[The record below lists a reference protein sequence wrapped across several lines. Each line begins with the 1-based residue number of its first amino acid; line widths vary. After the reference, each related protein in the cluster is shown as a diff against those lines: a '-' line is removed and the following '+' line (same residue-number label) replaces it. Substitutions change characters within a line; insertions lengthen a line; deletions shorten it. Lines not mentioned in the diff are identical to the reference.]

1 MPQLDPRSTADTPP
15 AAEAAG
21 LLRRAARRWL
31 PRRLR
36 AEVAIARRHLR
47 DRRGGAAFATRRGE
61 PSAFPHRFE
70 GYELPMI
77 IYPGQEHLAE
87 GKRHNQRV
95 MAHALDGVRVEPGE
109 VLSLWRCAGRPSA
122 RRGYLPGAAIVAGE
136 LTSEDGGATCQLST
150 VFYNAGLLA
159 GLDVVERHAHSV
171 DVYGEARYFEP
182 GRDATIEY
190 GVLDVRFRNPYPFA
204 VLLGL
209 TADDDRVAAS
219 FRAPVPDL
227 PTVAITAERPPAEGG
242 TWRARTLRTITP
254 PGILSGTPPDTPS
267 GTPPGTPSG
276 APPGGESRREDLGWS
291 VYRVADDAHF
301 AAAVRA

>member
-1 MPQLDPRSTADTPP
+1 MPQLDPRSTIATPP
-15 AAEAAG
+15 AASAAG

-47 DRRGGAAFATRRGE
+47 DRRGGDSFATGRGD

-204 VLLGL
+204 VLLEVR
-209 TADDDRVAAS
+209 ADDDRVEAV

-254 PGILSGTPPDTPS
+254 R
-267 GTPPGTPSG
+267 G

>member
-1 MPQLDPRSTADTPP
+1 
-15 AAEAAG
+15 
-21 LLRRAARRWL
+21 
-31 PRRLR
+31 
-36 AEVAIARRHLR
+36 
-47 DRRGGAAFATRRGE
+47 
-61 PSAFPHRFE
+61 
-70 GYELPMI
+70 MI

-204 VLLGL
+204 VLLEL
-209 TADDDRVAAS
+209 TTDDDRVEAV

-254 PGILSGTPPDTPS
+254 RGTPPEGEMRRDRPRLV
-267 GTPPGTPSG
+267 GL
-276 APPGGESRREDLGWS
+276 PGGRRCALRGGRPRLTLAVGGRPARIGHCAARAAHRS
-291 VYRVADDAHF
+291 MRPFAGGIQHPKNQRVSPYQ
-301 AAAVRA
+301 R